1 MLISPARISKFAH
14 AFIGA
19 VLNTSG
25 EVSLDWEVSKSRA
38 FAQLWLESE
47 ELQKA
52 LCSPAIPALQR
63 RAVIAQLC
71 TRMELGIQARNLL
84 FILSDRYLLQ
94 NYPAIIDRV
103 EVLCEEHLGI
113 ERVQVTSSRALEEK
127 ECESLKSLIELHRKS
142 KITLMNIVDRT
153 VLGGI
158 RMQIGSTVWDDTI
171 KRRLA
176 DVLKVLLCNKDIL
189 LAPPDEAKQIQRW
202 EDDGGA
208 YSIPVHH
215 WPSFQQLA

>member
-1 MLISPARISKFAH
+1 MGAVMLISPIRISRFAH

-25 EVSLDWEVSKSRA
+25 EGALDWEVSQSRS
-38 FAQLWLESE
+38 FALLWLESE

-52 LCSPAIPALQR
+52 LCSPAVSALQR

-71 TRMELGIQARNLL
+71 TRLKLGIQARNLL

-103 EVLCEEHLGI
+103 EVLCEERLGI
-113 ERVQVTSSRALEEK
+113 ERVQITSSRALEE
-127 ECESLKSLIELHRKS
+127 EERESLKKQIQVHRNS
-142 KITLMNIVDRT
+142 KVKLMTIVDRT

-171 KRRLA
+171 KRRLQEL
-176 DVLKVLLCNKDIL
+176 LKELCNTDAIL
-189 LAPPDEAKQIQRW
+189 FSQDEADQRW
-202 EDDGGA
+202 NDDGGA
-208 YSIPVHH
+208 N
-215 WPSFQQLA
+215 